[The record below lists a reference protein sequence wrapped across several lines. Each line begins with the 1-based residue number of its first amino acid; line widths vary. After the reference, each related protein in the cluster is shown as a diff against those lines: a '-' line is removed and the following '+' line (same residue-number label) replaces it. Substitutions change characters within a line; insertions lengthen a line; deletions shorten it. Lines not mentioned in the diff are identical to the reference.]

1 MPRGFVATPLF
12 RRHLEDYLDEYAAK
26 GATRFVERLRV
37 GYGKMLADIA
47 SHEHIGLARRL
58 SIKGQ
63 TIAVRQY
70 LIDAGA
76 RNFVV
81 LYSIP
86 PQEDQPIVFLNIRI
100 SGQNRFR
107 WV

>member
-12 RRHLEDYLDEYAAK
+12 RRRLEDYLDEYAAK

-37 GYGKMLADIA
+37 GYGRMIADIT
-47 SHEHIGLARRL
+47 SHEQIGIAKRL

-63 TIAVRQY
+63 TIAVRQDI
-70 LIDAGA
+70 IDAGA

-81 LYSIP
+81 LYWIP

-100 SGQNRFR
+100 SRQNRFR
-107 WV
+107 WG